1 MLRELQDAFRRGV
14 LEGDDADARALIAS
28 DAIPAERRL
37 AIYRNNTFGSL
48 VTVLQAAFPV
58 VCRLV
63 GEPFFRQAAAA
74 FVRAAPPRV
83 PQLLAYGDAFP
94 DFLAGFPPARSLPY
108 LADTARLEWAR
119 QEALFAADAAPLAP
133 DAVAPDALAA
143 VPPETVAGLGF
154 ELHPSA
160 RLVASRFPILRIW
173 QANQPENATVPR
185 VDVTAGGEAVLVLR
199 PDGAVHSHLLSP
211 GDLALVKALDD
222 GAPLAV
228 AAARA
233 AAAESGFDLQQ
244 ALAGHLTRG
253 TFAAVRAHD
262 EWKR

>member
-14 LEGDDADARALIAS
+14 LEGDDAAACALITA

-83 PQLLAYGDAFP
+83 PQLLAYGDGFP
-94 DFLAGFPPARSLPY
+94 GFIASFPPARPLPY

-133 DAVAPDALAA
+133 AALAA
-143 VPPETVAGLGF
+143 VPAEAVAGVAF
-154 ELHPSA
+154 DLHPSA
-160 RLVASRFPILRIW
+160 RLVTSRFPVLRIW
-173 QANQPENATVPR
+173 QANQPGNATVPR
-185 VDVTAGGEAVLVLR
+185 VDVSAGGEAVLVLR
-199 PDGAVHSHLLSP
+199 PDGAVHNHPLSP
-211 GDLALVKALDD
+211 GDLALLRALGD

-228 AAARA
+228 AAASA
-233 AAAESGFDLQQ
+233 AAAEPGFDLQH

-253 TFAAVRAHD
+253 TFTGVRAHD
-262 EWKR
+262 AHEERQRV